1 VDSLTH
7 GEREDRAQGRGREHQ
22 LRARP
27 FLDSVRQQD
36 ANQPTETDGG
46 QGIGHTIEPAAG
58 APMVI
63 GKSPHALGTSSH
75 A

>member
-1 VDSLTH
+1 MDGLAH
-7 GEREDRAQGRGREHQ
+7 GECEDRAQGRGREHQ
-22 LRARP
+22 FRTRP
-27 FLDSVRQQD
+27 FLESVREQD

-46 QGIGHTIEPAAG
+46 QSIGYTIEPATG

-63 GKSPHALGTSSH
+63 GKSPHTLGTSSH